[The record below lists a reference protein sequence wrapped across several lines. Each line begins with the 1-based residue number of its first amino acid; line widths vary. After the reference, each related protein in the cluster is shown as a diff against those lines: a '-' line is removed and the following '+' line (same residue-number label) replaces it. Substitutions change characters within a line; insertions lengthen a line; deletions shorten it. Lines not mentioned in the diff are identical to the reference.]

1 MAQHTEVLLPT
12 LRYTRT
18 DFTALR
24 AYLNRI
30 PLGQIRAHYYSEE
43 DLIELDCS
51 TDSQLTARLEELQE
65 RLILRANESNP
76 HLAELLKTA
85 RRSRTWA
92 PKLIDFLVQGADR
105 DLATPRPSDAVAA
118 WFKTPIAQTLRAET
132 VRTLRQL
139 IDLIDV
145 RGAGWW
151 KPLPRLGAG
160 RAARIEAWLDHHAPS
175 LGARQPVT
183 QPLSGGDLVVLSP
196 DSPVLAPIER
206 VVLPRDLDGQAG
218 RNRAT
223 AFCQI
228 AARHDYAAIDA
239 YLTKFRHQEKTRRAY
254 QKEIERF
261 LLWCITVRG
270 TALSSALHDDCEAF
284 KDFLGAIPAAWIGPK
299 CLRRDPRW
307 RPFGGQLSPGSQR
320 YAVQAVRTFFS
331 WLVDVRYLGGNPW
344 ATVSDPRVAQ
354 AILPMQIDQALP
366 AALWGK
372 LAAPGGLLDQV
383 CTTAEA
389 SLQARYKLRG
399 AAASRSIAAQFRL
412 ARAALLLIGD
422 TGLRRE
428 EAAYASRD
436 KLKPLADSAALW
448 ELDVLGKRNRW
459 RTVFPTPRVIQALN
473 AHWRDRGRDFSYG
486 LAEIPLLS
494 PLSAPATAN
503 AQAKHHDAD
512 GAMRDS
518 GFSPDG
524 LYQVIKTALKR
535 IADDAAFDLSDAERA
550 HLRRAAP
557 HAFRHTFGTL
567 AVAGEVPLDVVQ
579 KVLGHASLQTTT
591 IYVQAEKKRSIHEL
605 GKFFKAD

>member
-30 PLGQIRAHYYSEE
+30 PLSQIRTHYYSEE
-43 DLIELDCS
+43 DLIDLDCS

-65 RLILRANESNP
+65 RLVLRANDSNP

-85 RRSRTWA
+85 RRSRTWS

-105 DLATPRPSDAVAA
+105 DLATPRPTDAVAA
-118 WFKTPIAQTLRAET
+118 WFKTPIAQALRSEA
-132 VRTLRQL
+132 VRTLREL

-145 RGAGWW
+145 RGSGWW
-151 KPLPRLGAG
+151 KPLRRLGAG
-160 RAARIEAWLDHHAPS
+160 RAARIEAWLDHYASS
-175 LGARQPVT
+175 LGARQPAVRAV
-183 QPLSGGDLVVLSP
+183 SAGDLVVLAP

-206 VVLPRDLDGQAG
+206 LVLPRDLDGQAG
-218 RNRAT
+218 RNRAP

-284 KDFLGAIPAAWIGPK
+284 KDFLGAIPGAWIGPK

-354 AILPMQIDQALP
+354 AILPMQIDKALP

-383 CTTAEA
+383 CTTPEA

-399 AAASRSIAAQFRL
+399 ASATRSIAAQFRL

-428 EAAYASRD
+428 EAAYATRD
-436 KLKPLADSAALW
+436 KLKPVPDSAALW

-459 RTVFPTPRVIQALN
+459 RTVFPTSRVIQALN
-473 AHWRDRGRDFSYG
+473 AHWLDRGRDFSYG

-503 AQAKHHDAD
+503 AQAKHHDAT
-512 GAMRDS
+512 GAMKES

-524 LYQVIKTALKR
+524 LYQVVKTALKR
-535 IADDAAFDLSDAERA
+535 IADDAAFDLSNAERV

-591 IYVQAEKKRSIHEL
+591 IYVQAEKKRSIREL